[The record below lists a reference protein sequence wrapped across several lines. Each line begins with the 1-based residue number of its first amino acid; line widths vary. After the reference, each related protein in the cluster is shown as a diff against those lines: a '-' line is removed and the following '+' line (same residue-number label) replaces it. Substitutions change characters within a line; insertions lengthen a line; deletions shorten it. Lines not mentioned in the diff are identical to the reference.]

1 MASSAL
7 DGLKRQV
14 KAGLAWLGAKRR
26 AAALE
31 KSAPHVTAVQLAADL
46 HRLGVELGDT
56 LFVHSSLRSL
66 GFVEGGPAAVIAALQ
81 QAVGPDGTLLL
92 PTYYLPGG
100 TIGATC
106 EMTDYTFDPRVHGTN
121 MGALPT
127 AFLGTPG
134 VQRSIHPTHSVSALG
149 RLAHE
154 LTDDHHRAPSVFGV
168 GSPWQ
173 RFIEAPQAKV
183 LGLGISMGPVTFY
196 HLLEDTMGDS
206 FPLPVWTDRTYTL
219 PCRDHKG
226 RACTVPVRP
235 FDAELTQ
242 RRIDQ
247 KPRADLR
254 HYFAAEFEQVGL
266 KTNGQVGEGRSWLI
280 PGPGFLDHLRL
291 LASQGIT
298 IYATADEL
306 AARPVH
312 GAGLV
317 PPR

>member
-1 MASSAL
+1 MASRAL
-7 DGLKRQV
+7 DGLKRRV
-14 KAGLAWLGAKRR
+14 KAGLAWLHAKRR

-31 KSAPHVTAVQLAADL
+31 KSAPHVTVGQLAADL
-46 HRLGVELGDT
+46 RRLGVAPGDT

-81 QAVGPDGTLLL
+81 QAVGPEGTLLL

-106 EMTDYTFDPRVHGTN
+106 EMAGYTFDPRVHGTN
-121 MGALPT
+121 MGALPA
-127 AFLGTPG
+127 AFLATPG

-154 LTDDHHRAPSVFGV
+154 LTDDHHRAPSVFGS

-196 HLLEDTMGDS
+196 HLLEDSMGDS
-206 FPLPVWTDRTYTL
+206 FPLPVWTEKTYTM
-219 PCRDHKG
+219 PCRDHEG
-226 RACTVPVRP
+226 RACAVPVRP
-235 FDAELTQ
+235 FDAALTQ

-247 KPRADLR
+247 KSRADLR

-266 KTNGQVGEGRSWLI
+266 KTNGQVGDGRSWLI

-312 GAGLV
+312 GAGGV
-317 PPR
+317 APR